1 MPTVN
6 NQNVHTQGANAPYTN
21 SQAGA
26 DNRRHSTGSGTSQ
39 RLDGAF
45 NLRDLAN
52 TQGNNAARADSI
64 RRIASSPALPT
75 TTDAA
80 DGEPRNATAD
90 RLKAAGFGIASASM
104 FAQLTGVIASI
115 LLAALGAVV
124 VPFIVPLIVVT
135 IAVAFIGAALMAIG
149 TYIANKDAPPTEG
162 AASAQIEDPDRQ
174 ETETNVDDLTDIA
187 GAAAATGNR
196 PQVEFDLPR
205 PAGAQFPETFLSKEQ
220 IEHYITRTSKA
231 HYKGLNAEQMRAQQA
246 TMDGM
251 RNMTL
256 PTPDGGTERVNM
268 FRFMDTFPNLGHVVN
283 VEGNQNGLVS
293 KLNSA
298 GLPHLGYAT
307 QFPRFGQMGD
317 FLQVIVQEEI
327 GLVNPIS
334 QPKDIRQH
342 NLYPYWLPENGRSH
356 RASDGRVYQLES
368 RQIGQDNPD
377 YQAGS
382 GKSLYQLTISWTDEN
397 GQPQIHT
404 LGALHIDNWQDHGAV
419 GVPELKGYVQAR
431 LENEGPVKG
440 KILTHCTAG
449 VGRTGTVIAAQNMM
463 EHPEIPLID
472 VVDAIRERRNHACV
486 QSVSQAELLAELNMS
501 LKEKVD
507 TQGDEPPALPPKQSR
522 QPIMQPDPRDLA
534 ADDSPRLPR
543 RASTPRPQFGG
554 VRAMSRH
561 QLLKVKIEA
570 AMQDQVNF
578 DKLVFVPE
586 GEDGKAQVRALTPGD
601 KRVFIWP
608 SNSMA
613 DKFAYGIMT
622 ATGQPLYY
630 LMDEKA
636 SFETVRADLG
646 KQLDR

>member
-6 NQNVHTQGANAPYTN
+6 NQNIHAQGAGAPYADN
-21 SQAGA
+21 QASA
-26 DNRRHSTGSGTSQ
+26 NNRRHSTGSDTSQ

-75 TTDAA
+75 TADAA

-149 TYIANKDAPPTEG
+149 TYIANKDAPAEEATSAQTEDAIEQAETNIDDLSDIG
-162 AASAQIEDPDRQ
+162 EAGASA
-174 ETETNVDDLTDIA
+174 
-187 GAAAATGNR
+187 GAS

-205 PAGAQFPETFLSKEQ
+205 PAGAEFPETFVTKEQ

-231 HYKGLNAEQMRAQQA
+231 HYKGLNADLVRRQQT
-246 TMDGM
+246 TMDAM
-251 RNMTL
+251 RNVAL
-256 PTPDGGTERVNM
+256 PTADGGTERVSM
-268 FRFMDTFPNLGHVVN
+268 FRFSDTFPNLGHVVN
-283 VEGNQNGLVS
+283 VEGNQNALVTD
-293 KLNSA
+293 LNSA
-298 GLPHLGYAT
+298 GLPELGYAT
-307 QFPRFGQMGD
+307 QFPIFGQIGD
-317 FLQVIVQEEI
+317 FLQVIVREGI
-327 GLVNPIS
+327 SLVNPIS
-334 QPKDIRQH
+334 QPRDMRQH
-342 NLYPYWLPENGRSH
+342 GLFAYWLPENGRNH
-356 RASDGRVYQLES
+356 RASNGQMYRLES
-368 RQIGQDNPD
+368 TQIETSNPD

-382 GKSLYQLTISWTDEN
+382 GRNLYQLTISWTDKN
-397 GQPQIHT
+397 GQPHIHT
-404 LGALHIDNWQDHGAV
+404 LRALHIDNWVDYGAV
-419 GVPELKGYVQAR
+419 GVTELKGYVQAR

-449 VGRTGTVIAAQNMM
+449 VGRTGTVIAAQSMM

-486 QSVSQAELLAELNMS
+486 QSSSQAELLAKLSES
-501 LKEKVD
+501 LKA
-507 TQGDEPPALPPKQSR
+507 QGDEPPALPPKILR

-534 ADDSPRLPR
+534 ADDSPRFPR

-554 VRAMSRH
+554 PREMSRH

-570 AMQDQVNF
+570 AMQEHANF
-578 DKLVFVPE
+578 DRLVFVPE
-586 GEDGKAQVRALTPGD
+586 GEDGKAQVRALPPGD
-601 KRVFIWP
+601 QRVFIWP

-622 ATGQPLYY
+622 GTGQPLYY

-636 SFETVRADLG
+636 SLESVRADLG